1 MAFIDLFKN
10 TQNGEVEEELLEKI
24 MKNLTTLLLT
34 LLVLG
39 GCTSEWDECVEENKY
54 HNYSTLNPTFS
65 MDLITIQPSPGIH
78 ACITKDPLVL
88 EYNHLLSDATDEYM
102 HAIVNGVLTDEIEKE
117 MEVNTKLLED
127 KYYSDVK
134 VIWKRCERYAAEAV
148 CYSEGFRRTE

>member
-1 MAFIDLFKN
+1 
-10 TQNGEVEEELLEKI
+10 
-24 MKNLTTLLLT
+24 MKHLTTLLLT

-39 GCTSEWDECVEENKY
+39 GCSSEWDKCVEENKY
-54 HNYSTLNPTFS
+54 HNYSALNPTFS
-65 MDLITIQPSPGIH
+65 MHLLITQPSPGIH
-78 ACITKDPLVL
+78 ACISKDPLVL
-88 EYNHLLSDATDEYM
+88 EYRHLHNDATDEYM

-148 CYSEGFRRTE
+148 CYSKGFSRTE

>member
-1 MAFIDLFKN
+1 
-10 TQNGEVEEELLEKI
+10 
-24 MKNLTTLLLT
+24 MKHLTTLLLT

-39 GCTSEWDECVEENKY
+39 GCTSEWDECVEENMY
-54 HNYSTLNPTFS
+54 HNYSALNPTFS
-65 MDLITIQPSPGIH
+65 MALITTQPSPRIH
-78 ACITKDPLVL
+78 ACIIKDPLVL
-88 EYNHLLSDATDEYM
+88 EYNHLRLDATEEWLD
-102 HAIVNGVLTDEIEKE
+102 ATIDGVLTDEIEKE